1 MLAFLTQKMLEK
13 FLSRWVELC
22 NCLVNLI
29 ARERGK
35 VQEVL
40 QLNGEGSSYAC
51 LYV

>member
-22 NCLVNLI
+22 SCLVNLI

-40 QLNGEGSSYAC
+40 QLNGEGSSHAC